1 MLANHHL
8 LTIQR
13 LRTLKGMTIINPG
26 IIIPIEE
33 GTIRNL
39 RQEVKMISD
48 QITIITIIEIGI
60 AISTIKDIIRNQ
72 DTQIEITCLSSSN
85 KRQ

>member
-13 LRTLKGMTIINPG
+13 LRSLKGMTIINPG